1 MKHIINSVKTIFFA
15 SLITVSLEAANIVF
29 DLGDVLIETKYL
41 QSVLSI
47 GPKNMISYAAT
58 LNNPFG
64 IDKKLFTYLDSLK
77 PLDPQQ
83 VPLKDHYGNVLPQLM
98 ADWLKGTLTHEQL
111 LRIIDE
117 NPGTFNNYY
126 EQQLVLSLAHTI
138 FKPELFVKTRAL
150 ILDGLNFVAERKG
163 MGDKVFILSNWD
175 AESFELLRKICP
187 DIFSM
192 FDGIM
197 ISGQVGLAKPDI
209 RIYQTFLETFNLN
222 PTDTI
227 FIDDQIDNITAARH
241 VGIHGILYSKKP
253 GVIFNYHN
261 YDMVRKQINEWQNS
275 KNLAIPV
282 DNNRYERS
290 YNQQ

>member
-1 MKHIINSVKTIFFA
+1 MKHILKQLTSLIFA
-15 SLITVSLEAANIVF
+15 CIITVSLEAANIVF

-41 QSVLSI
+41 QSVISI

-64 IDKKLFTYLDSLK
+64 IDKKLFAYLNSLK
-77 PLDPQQ
+77 PLDPHQI
-83 VPLKDHYGNVLPQLM
+83 PLKDHYGNVLPQLM
-98 ADWLKGTLTHEQL
+98 ADWLKGTLTHEEL
-111 LRIIDE
+111 LQIIDD

-150 ILDGLNFVAERKG
+150 IVDGLNFVAERKAL
-163 MGDKVFILSNWD
+163 GDKVFILSNWD

-187 DIFSM
+187 DIFTM

-209 RIYQTFLETFNLN
+209 RMYETFLETFNLN
-222 PTDTI
+222 PADTI
-227 FIDDQIDNITAARH
+227 FIDDQIDNITAAH
-241 VGIHGILYSKKP
+241 KVGIHGIVYTKKP

-261 YDMVRKQINEWQNS
+261 YDNVRKQIDEWQNS
-275 KNLAIPV
+275 KNLAIPIN
-282 DNNRYERS
+282 NNRYERT
-290 YNQQ
+290 YNQ